1 MQDAGCR
8 MPDTTCGLTLDNNK
22 KKYNKSETKRTRNR
36 YEIFLNEIR

>member
-1 MQDAGCR
+1 